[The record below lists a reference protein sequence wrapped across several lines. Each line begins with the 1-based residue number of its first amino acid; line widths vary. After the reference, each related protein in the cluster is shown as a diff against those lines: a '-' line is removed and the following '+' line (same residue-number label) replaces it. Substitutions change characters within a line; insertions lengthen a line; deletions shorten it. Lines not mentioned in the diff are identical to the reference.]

1 MNYTAEY
8 ERWLNSD
15 KVDARTKNEL
25 MLIRDDEGTKKM
37 RFGSYMDFGTAGL
50 RSVMEAGTSVMNVY
64 TVAHATQGLADLII
78 SEGESAMKR
87 GVAIAM
93 DSRNNSVDFVE
104 CAASVLAANGIKTY
118 VFDGIRPTPVLSY
131 AIRKLGCI
139 AGINVTAS
147 HNSKE
152 YSGYKVYWDDGAQLP
167 PDHAATVK
175 AAIRSTDIFDGVK
188 TTDYRKA
195 LADGKITV
203 IGKDIDESYKQC
215 VLAEM
220 VNPNAI
226 SDVADDLRIV
236 YTPLHGT
243 GRILV
248 PEVLKAAGLKH
259 LYTVEE
265 QMIADGNFPTLDS
278 PNPENESA
286 LKLGIELAK
295 KADSDLVVAT
305 DPDTDRVG
313 AAARTKSGKFKTITG
328 NQMGALLLD
337 YIFTAYEETNTM
349 PDEPYVVKTIVT
361 SEMAAKICEDHKVKI
376 YNVLT
381 GFKFIGEV
389 IKQHEQLGRGTY
401 ILGFEESYGYL
412 KGTYAR
418 DKDAVVASLL
428 ICEMAAYYRK
438 HKMTLCDALDNLY
451 VKYGYFSEA
460 VANIAMK
467 GLDGLEKMNALMSSL
482 RENPPKT
489 FGGESVTVIKD
500 YLNDT
505 VTVLATGAVTP
516 TGLPESNVLYY
527 VVESGDVIV
536 FRPSGTEPK
545 IKIYI
550 LASGATM
557 EEANKKA
564 RAFAESAVE
573 LAE

>member
-1 MNYTAEY
+1 MDYTVEY
-8 ERWLNSD
+8 DRWLVSG

-25 MLIRDDEGTKKM
+25 LAIRDDEDQKKM
-37 RFGSYMDFGTAGL
+37 RFSSYMDFGTAGL
-50 RSVMEAGTSVMNVY
+50 RSVMAAGTSVMNTY
-64 TVAHATQGLADLII
+64 TVAYATQGLADLIL
-78 SEGESAMKR
+78 SEGGNAKDR

-104 CAASVLAANGIKTY
+104 RAASVLAANGIKTH

-131 AIRKLGCI
+131 AIRELGCI
-139 AGINVTAS
+139 AGINITAS

-152 YSGYKVYWDDGAQLP
+152 YSGYKVYWEDGAQLP
-167 PDHAATVK
+167 PDHADTVK
-175 AAIRSTDIFDGVK
+175 AAIQSKDIFADVK
-188 TTDYRKA
+188 TTDYKKA
-195 LADGKITV
+195 LVDGIIQV
-203 IGKDIDESYKQC
+203 ISSNIDETYKQC

-220 VNPNAI
+220 VNPGAI
-226 SDVADDLRIV
+226 AEVADDLRIV

-248 PEVLKAAGLKH
+248 PEVLKAAGLKN
-259 LYTVEE
+259 LYTVEA

-295 KADSDLVVAT
+295 AADSDLVVAT

-313 AAARTKSGKFKTITG
+313 AAARTKSGSFMTITG

-337 YIFTAYEETNTM
+337 YIFTAYEEAGTM
-349 PDEPYVVKTIVT
+349 PPEPYVVKTIVT
-361 SEMAAKICEDHKVKI
+361 SEMAAKICDDHGVKI

-389 IKQHEQLGRGTY
+389 IKQHERLGRGTY

-438 HKMTLCDALDNLY
+438 HNMTLCDALDNLY
-451 VKYGYFSEA
+451 KKYGNFKEA
-460 VANIAMK
+460 VANIAME
-467 GLDGLEKMNALMSSL
+467 GLDGLEKMNALMNTL
-482 RENPPKT
+482 RVNPPKE
-489 FGGESVTVIKD
+489 FGGETVTVIKD
-500 YLNDT
+500 YLKDT
-505 VTVLATGAVTP
+505 ATDLATGKVSS
-516 TGLPESNVLYY
+516 TGLPTSNVLYY

-550 LASGATM
+550 LASGETMAQADEKAT
-557 EEANKKA
+557 
-564 RAFAESAVE
+564 AFAVSAE
-573 LAE
+573 LLAK